1 MVRSPTS
8 RPSGSSGPSPWG
20 CPKAGFSPAA
30 GLVDVYPP
38 DQRYPIAAVT
48 KFLFDLAQKPRFAIL
63 PYLVDIH
70 VVHTRRTLVGL
81 HPSPGLL
88 QDVLPTDLIVEKRE
102 PPFRLLLGH
111 SV

>member
-1 MVRSPTS
+1 
-8 RPSGSSGPSPWG
+8 
-20 CPKAGFSPAA
+20 
-30 GLVDVYPP
+30 VYPP
-38 DQRYPIAAVT
+38 DQRNPIAAVT

-63 PYLVDIH
+63 LYLVDIH
-70 VVHTRRTLVGL
+70 VVHTGCTLIGL

>member
-1 MVRSPTS
+1 VN
-8 RPSGSSGPSPWG
+8 
-20 CPKAGFSPAA
+20 PA
-30 GLVDVYPP
+30 
-38 DQRYPIAAVT
+38 DQRYPVAAAA
-48 KFLFDLAQKPRFAIL
+48 KFLFNLAQEPRFAIF
-63 PYLVDIH
+63 PYLVNIH
-70 VVHTRRTLVGL
+70 LIHTRCTLVGL